1 MAVAYYGH
9 LLMRLAFVTE
19 IMVQHLQPFNA
30 KVRGALWRSLGLKL
44 SHFDR
49 IRKSQ
54 SKR

>member
-9 LLMRLAFVTE
+9 LLMRLAFVAK
-19 IMVQHLQPFNA
+19 IMVRHLQPSNA
-30 KVRGALWRSLGLKL
+30 RVRGALWRSLGLIL

-49 IRKSQ
+49 IRISQ